1 MSDQHDKT
9 DNEIRIGGK
18 AKIGTLVTGTQINAD
33 KADDAVSA
41 LEAAA
46 QNPTNNKFISGEK
59 SEIEIGV
66 AIAGTQINI
75 GKASDLAPHVEAL
88 AKHVDEAAAAG
99 ELDQDQAQDAHTA
112 IARVQE
118 EIKRPQPAGKRVVD
132 NLKKVTD
139 IFDNVR
145 KTGENAV
152 KIGKVVVKAAP
163 YAAMLWQAA
172 RTLFGI

>member
-1 MSDQHDKT
+1 M
-9 DNEIRIGGK
+9 
-18 AKIGTLVTGTQINAD
+18 
-33 KADDAVSA
+33 
-41 LEAAA
+41 
-46 QNPTNNKFISGEK
+46 
-59 SEIEIGV
+59 
-66 AIAGTQINI
+66 
-75 GKASDLAPHVEAL
+75 
-88 AKHVDEAAAAG
+88 
-99 ELDQDQAQDAHTA
+99 
-112 IARVQE
+112 QE

-152 KIGKVVVKAAP
+152 KIGKVVVKAVP